1 MSEPSVAVV
10 LASIDASAT
19 IGPSVRAF
27 LSQLGDRGRVIVAD
41 GSRDNSAEIARS
53 VSANVQIVDRTPGTL
68 APVLWR
74 EGLLASEAEIVVFS
88 TAQMIPR
95 PGHLDAL
102 LGALDRLG
110 ASAVGGPIAAGRD
123 LAAVDRA
130 MYLLRYANYLPPVPA
145 STTFDPPG
153 DNAAYLR
160 RDLELVAHSWR
171 SGFWE
176 IEVHRQLRAIGRSI
190 AIVPEAVVEFAGG
203 CTLGGAITHRLA
215 HARRFGSGRAEGRG
229 LAARLA
235 RSSAAPA
242 VPPILLARIFRNLRT
257 RREPLGPWLPAL
269 PHLGVLLSTW
279 SLGEA
284 TGTLLGPGRGRA
296 A

>member
-1 MSEPSVAVV
+1 MKGPSVAIV
-10 LASIDASAT
+10 LASIDARAT
-19 IGPSVRAF
+19 IAASVRGF
-27 LSQLGDRGRVIVAD
+27 LDDLGDRGRLIVAD
-41 GSRDNSAEIARS
+41 GSRDGSAELARA
-53 VSANVQIVDRTPGTL
+53 VSSRVEVVTLPPGSL

-74 EGLLASEAEIVVFS
+74 EGMLASDAEIVAFS
-88 TAQMIPR
+88 TAQMMPH

-102 LGALDRLG
+102 LAPMTNDV

-123 LAAVDRA
+123 LSAVDRA
-130 MYLLRYANYLPPVPA
+130 MYLLRYANYLPPVPESA
-145 STTFDPPG
+145 TFDPPG

-160 RDLELVAHSWR
+160 RDLDLVADSWR

-176 IEVHRQLRAIGRSI
+176 IDVHRRLRALGRPI
-190 AIVPEAVVEFAGG
+190 ATAHQAVVEFVGG
-203 CTLGGAITHRLA
+203 CSLGGAMSHRLA

-235 RSSAAPA
+235 RSAAAPV
-242 VPPILLARIFRNLRT
+242 VPPLLLSRILRNLHARG
-257 RREPLGPWLPAL
+257 EPIGPWLPAL
-269 PHLGVLLSTW
+269 PFLGVLLSAW

-284 TGTLLGPGRGRA
+284 AGAILGPGRGRA